1 LALPITQL
9 DAPALVKPLSS
20 YGVRIIGVNIFVIK
34 VVVKSWL
41 CVVELS
47 TRSILSRNLDRSGGS
62 APSKKSVKPFD
73 GGWRED
79 KLGVIICSDVVCL
92 LCDCVSTH
100 RVQATESNIAN
111 ILLILLLLL
120 GFRFLGFCISKSLLA
135 LLGDRLDCGLAS
147 NFGVLLSRRPGA
159 PSRQSSQ
166 LQDESWLL
174 SRRPWRVRSE
184 HWLPLCDG

>member
-92 LCDCVSTH
+92 LCDSKACS
-100 RVQATESNIAN
+100 
-111 ILLILLLLL
+111 
-120 GFRFLGFCISKSLLA
+120 RFLAIALIAALRVTSASFFLGGLA
-135 LLGDRLDCGLAS
+135 LLPGSLLSFKTNLGCFLVGLGACGLSIGFLFATDDRSGRGRLRSVS
-147 NFGVLLSRRPGA
+147 N
-159 PSRQSSQ
+159 
-166 LQDESWLL
+166 
-174 SRRPWRVRSE
+174 
-184 HWLPLCDG
+184 